1 MWRANSGPRLLVSR
15 IGDDEIARNMMLL
28 LPLAGRDGQIDMVLV
43 GSFYNE
49 HFQRGSHIHDMVA
62 REVEAG

>member
-1 MWRANSGPRLLVSR
+1 
-15 IGDDEIARNMMLL
+15 MMLL